1 MDIFGK
7 SRRVGSGDCV
17 KGGGVAKGRGIRA
30 AQSEA
35 TRDALIVAATRLFA
49 QKGFHA
55 TATTEI
61 VQAAGVTRGALQHYF
76 PRKEDLFRAV
86 FERAGRG
93 LVDATAE
100 RVAAEGWNGFTLDLR
115 DFLSSVVNLD
125 VQRIAF
131 VDGPAVLG
139 WMEWRRLQIGYGLRM
154 MEAAIADGIAKG
166 LVQPQPSRALA
177 HLILSIIE
185 EAALMV
191 LNAKELAVEPEEVE
205 FAMMSLL
212 GSLNP
217 KDSKIPGCET
227 GGEV

>member
-1 MDIFGK
+1 M
-7 SRRVGSGDCV
+7 
-17 KGGGVAKGRGIRA
+17 AKGRGIRA
-30 AQSEA
+30 AQAEA
-35 TRDALIVAATRLFA
+35 TRGALIGAAMRLFG

-86 FERAGRG
+86 FEQAGRG

-100 RVAAEGWNGFTLDLR
+100 RVAAEGWYGLTRDLR
-115 DFLSSVVNLD
+115 DFLGNVVNLD

-166 LVQPQPSRALA
+166 LVEPQPPRALA
-177 HLILSIIE
+177 HLILSIVE

-191 LNAKELAVEPEEVE
+191 LNAKELGVEPKEVE
-205 FAMMSLL
+205 LAMMSLL
-212 GSLNP
+212 GSLKP
-217 KDSKIPGCET
+217 AGVET
-227 GGEV
+227 AVRGAGGEGERRLSG